1 MKKRIVEIDAE
12 TYWVKGRA
20 LAEVN
25 EHCNDQEG
33 ESNKLKFN
41 TQYLQ
46 WSVYQ
51 ALTDN
56 TEISFDE
63 SIPKIK
69 GEKIN

>member
-25 EHCNDQEG
+25 EHRNDQEG
-33 ESNKLKFN
+33 ESNKLKLN